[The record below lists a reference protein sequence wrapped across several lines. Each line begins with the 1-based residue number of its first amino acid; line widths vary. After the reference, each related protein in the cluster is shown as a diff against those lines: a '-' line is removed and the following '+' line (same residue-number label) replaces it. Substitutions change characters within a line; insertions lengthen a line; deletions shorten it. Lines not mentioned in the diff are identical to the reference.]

1 MTLILS
7 YYIIKNL
14 VGNYNL
20 LENYKLS
27 NTKNTNETLRK
38 LFVHF
43 ILLMM
48 KKLLYLYFIHSH

>member
-27 NTKNTNETLRK
+27 STKNTNETLRK

>member
-7 YYIIKNL
+7 YYDIKNL
-14 VGNYNL
+14 VENYNL
-20 LENYKLS
+20 QKNYKLS
-27 NTKNTNETLRK
+27 NTKNTNKTLRK

-43 ILLMM
+43 ILLMI